1 MKQEEFME
9 KLIDAC
15 SSRNIPIKIGAGM
28 NNELITVST
37 PEPID
42 DIIDKIKSEDKS
54 NDFIVNRIDDDQFMA
69 NLDYP
74 GLTDEEVEFE
84 HTLPEPLRHD
94 ILVMRRFNESV
105 AEKISNI
112 AKEAVYNATNELL
125 SYLTEAT
132 AHIAVSTKET
142 TKMEMCRIID
152 KEED

>member
-15 SSRNIPIKIGAGM
+15 SSRNIPIKIGVGM
-28 NNELITVST
+28 NNGDIKVST

-42 DIIDKIKSEDKS
+42 DSINKIQSEDKS
-54 NDFIVNRIDDDQFMA
+54 NDFTISDGNEPFMA

-112 AKEAVYNATNELL
+112 AKDAVYNATNELL

-142 TKMEMCRIID
+142 TKIEMCRIID

>member
-15 SSRNIPIKIGAGM
+15 SSRNIPIRIGVGM
-28 NNELITVST
+28 NNEPISVST
-37 PEPID
+37 PEPIN

-54 NDFIVNRIDDDQFMA
+54 NDFIVTRTDDEFMA

-112 AKEAVYNATNELL
+112 AKDAVYNATNELL